1 MKSFRDLVAWQRSIQ
16 LVEFLYIA
24 TTRFPAEERFGLTSQ
39 MRRAAVSIPSNIE
52 EGQGRMTIGEW
63 LQFLGQARGS
73 LFELSTHITIAERLD
88 LFTDEEA
95 AELQRLISGTASAL
109 AGLIKYVRKVKLRH
123 PTTQQP
129 NNPTTDST

>member
-1 MKSFRDLVAWQRSIQ
+1 MKSFHDLVAWQRSIQ

-39 MRRAAVSIPSNIE
+39 MRRAAVSIPSNIA

-63 LQFLGQARGS
+63 LQLGQARGS

-109 AGLIKYVRKVKLRH
+109 AGLIKYVLKVKPRH